1 MLVSMSD
8 KELKR
13 LSVLQEICDQRIT
26 QSQAAQLLH
35 ISERQIRRLLQKY
48 KAQGPAALAHAAR
61 GQTSNSKIP
70 EEHRLKCLNL
80 VADQFHG
87 FGPTLAHEKLT
98 TVHGFDISVE
108 TLRSWMIAA
117 DLWIPRAKRLKRP
130 YQPRY
135 NRDCYGELIQIDGSH
150 HDWFEGRA
158 AKCCLLVFIDDA
170 TGKLQHLRFCE
181 SESAFD
187 YMISTRL
194 YVEQHGKPLAFYSDK
209 HSVFRV
215 NQSSK
220 KDTKITQFGR
230 VLSTLNIDII
240 FANSP
245 QAKGRVERAN
255 RTLQDRLIKEM
266 RLEGICSIEQANAW
280 LPYFIEQFN
289 LKFAKMAFNPK
300 DLHRTVTETAEELD
314 DIFTWREPRRVT
326 NSLTITYDKCVYLL
340 EKTEENQRLISKYLE
355 FLEYPEVL

>member
-1 MLVSMSD
+1 MSNQQGFRSLSTFK
-8 KELKR
+8 KELHRLKSLFATVP

-48 KAQGPAALAHAAR
+48 KAQGPAALAHAGR
-61 GQTSNSKIP
+61 GQISNSKLP
-70 EEHRLKCLNL
+70 EELRLKCLNI
-80 VADQFHG
+80 VSDQLHG

-98 TVHGFDISVE
+98 TLHGFDLSVE

-117 DLWIPRAKRLKRP
+117 ELWMPRSKRLKRP

-135 NRDCYGELIQIDGSH
+135 NRDCFGELIQIDGSH

-181 SESAFD
+181 AETTFD
-187 YMISTRL
+187 YMLSTRL

-220 KDTKITQFGR
+220 KDSKMTQFGR

-266 RLEGICSIEQANAW
+266 RLKGISVRLSKRMPGYPASLSSLIRSSPRW
-280 LPYFIEQFN
+280 LLILRIYIGLS
-289 LKFAKMAFNPK
+289 LKQPK
-300 DLHRTVTETAEELD
+300 
-314 DIFTWREPRRVT
+314 
-326 NSLTITYDKCVYLL
+326 N
-340 EKTEENQRLISKYLE
+340 
-355 FLEYPEVL
+355 

>member
-1 MLVSMSD
+1 
-8 KELKR
+8 
-13 LSVLQEICDQRIT
+13 
-26 QSQAAQLLH
+26 
-35 ISERQIRRLLQKY
+35 
-48 KAQGPAALAHAAR
+48 
-61 GQTSNSKIP
+61 
-70 EEHRLKCLNL
+70 
-80 VADQFHG
+80 
-87 FGPTLAHEKLT
+87 
-98 TVHGFDISVE
+98 
-108 TLRSWMIAA
+108 MIAA

-266 RLEGICSIEQANAW
+266 GGVSKSMLKKNRL
-280 LPYFIEQFN
+280 
-289 LKFAKMAFNPK
+289 AF
-300 DLHRTVTETAEELD
+300 
-314 DIFTWREPRRVT
+314 
-326 NSLTITYDKCVYLL
+326 DKIVRC
-340 EKTEENQRLISKYLE
+340 K
-355 FLEYPEVL
+355 

>member
-1 MLVSMSD
+1 
-8 KELKR
+8 
-13 LSVLQEICDQRIT
+13 
-26 QSQAAQLLH
+26 
-35 ISERQIRRLLQKY
+35 
-48 KAQGPAALAHAAR
+48 
-61 GQTSNSKIP
+61 
-70 EEHRLKCLNL
+70 
-80 VADQFHG
+80 
-87 FGPTLAHEKLT
+87 
-98 TVHGFDISVE
+98 
-108 TLRSWMIAA
+108 MIAA
-117 DLWIPRAKRLKRP
+117 DLWIPRSKRLKRP

-135 NRDCYGELIQIDGSH
+135 NRDCFGELIQIDGSH

-181 SESAFD
+181 SESTFD

-280 LPYFIEQFN
+280 LPCFIEQFN
-289 LKFAKMAFNPK
+289 QKFAKMAFNPK
-300 DLHRTVTETAEELD
+300 NLHRPIAETAEELD

-326 NSLTITYDKCVYLL
+326 NRGGPTCL
-340 EKTEENQRLISKYLE
+340 NN
-355 FLEYPEVL
+355 

>member
-1 MLVSMSD
+1 
-8 KELKR
+8 
-13 LSVLQEICDQRIT
+13 
-26 QSQAAQLLH
+26 
-35 ISERQIRRLLQKY
+35 
-48 KAQGPAALAHAAR
+48 
-61 GQTSNSKIP
+61 
-70 EEHRLKCLNL
+70 
-80 VADQFHG
+80 
-87 FGPTLAHEKLT
+87 
-98 TVHGFDISVE
+98 
-108 TLRSWMIAA
+108 MIAA
-117 DLWIPRAKRLKRP
+117 DLWIPRSKHLKRP

-158 AKCCLLVFIDDA
+158 PKCCLLVFIDDA

-194 YVEQHGKPLAFYSDK
+194 YIEQHGKPLAFYSDK

-230 VLSTLNIDII
+230 VLSTLNIEII

-280 LPYFIEQFN
+280 LPCFIEQFN
-289 LKFAKMAFNPK
+289 QKFAKMAFNPK
-300 DLHRTVTETAEELD
+300 GLHRTVTETAEELD
-314 DIFTWREPRRVT
+314 DVFTWREPRRVT
-326 NSLTITYDKCVYLL
+326 NSLTITYDKCVYRHCC
-340 EKTEENQRLISKYLE
+340 K
-355 FLEYPEVL
+355 